1 MLKSFAAEF
10 VSVSDCVWD
19 ISEILLPREIDSCN
33 SRVNSK

>member
-10 VSVSDCVWD
+10 VSSDCVWD
-19 ISEILLPREIDSCN
+19 ISEILLLRQIDSCN